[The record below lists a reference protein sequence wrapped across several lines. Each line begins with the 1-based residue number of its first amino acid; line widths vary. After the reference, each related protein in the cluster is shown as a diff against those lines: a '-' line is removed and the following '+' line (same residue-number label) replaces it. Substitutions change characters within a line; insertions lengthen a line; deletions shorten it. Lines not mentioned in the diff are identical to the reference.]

1 MRSPRTRSEGVIG
14 LVLVSHSA
22 RLAEGVAELAAQMA
36 PDVPIG
42 VAGGSDDGGIGTSM
56 EKVSAA
62 LEAAGTAGAVIL
74 TDLGSATM
82 TAELALE
89 FLDDAARA
97 RTALVD
103 APLVEGALAA
113 ATTAQGGADLD
124 AVRTAAEAAGAAAGP
139 HTRDDAPAG
148 GDGGD
153 GSGEAREVVL
163 RNPLGLHA
171 RPASAVVRAL
181 AGLDASVRVE
191 RADTG
196 AGADARSLLGLVGLA
211 ARGGVA
217 LRLSGEGPDAARAL
231 DELERLVADGFGETG
246 DEPGAAAADP
256 DGPAPA
262 PVPGEGVLT
271 GLAGAPGL
279 AVGPL
284 ARLAPAE
291 VDVPDRPAGT
301 PEEER
306 ALLDAAR
313 ARVDAALGREGGG
326 VFAAQRD
333 LLADPELDRAV
344 AAGLDGGA
352 DAARAWADAVAAQRD
367 ALAALDD
374 PVFAARAADVADVG
388 RRVLAA
394 LAGTEVPPA
403 AVPRGA
409 VAAADDVVPSQVPA
423 LAAAG
428 AAALV
433 LSVGGPGSHAAVL
446 VRGLGLPLVV
456 AVGPALAQ
464 VPDGTTVLVDG
475 AAATVAVDPPEEV
488 AADARRR
495 AAQARA
501 DADAARGAARAPVT
515 TRDGAHVRVG
525 ANAATAAE
533 AARAVAEGADE
544 LGLVRTELAFLDRA
558 TLPGED
564 EQAAALTALLEAAGG
579 RPVVVRTLDVGGD
592 KAAPALDLDPVANG
606 FLGERGLRWS
616 LNHPDVFAVQLRAV
630 LRAARGHRVRLMFPM
645 VTTRDEVERAR
656 AALDAARRDLDAA
669 GTPRGDVE
677 QVGIMVE
684 VPAAAAAADLLAPAV
699 DFFSIGSNDL
709 LSYLMAADRTL
720 ASVAPLRDPRHPAFL
735 RLVGGI
741 CAAAD
746 AAGIW
751 VGVCGDIAGD
761 PELAVLLAGLGVT
774 ELSGAPPAVPAV
786 KAALRAVSLEEARGR
801 ARAAALGPGAYP
813 GPPGRAPRAPGGDQ
827 PPGQQGTP

>member
-1 MRSPRTRSEGVIG
+1 VIG
-14 LVLVSHSA
+14 LVLVSHSE

-62 LEAAGTAGAVIL
+62 LEAAGTGGAVIL

-113 ATTAQGGADLD
+113 ATTAQGGAGLD
-124 AVRTAAEAAGAAAGP
+124 AVRAAAEAAGATAGP
-139 HTRDDAPAG
+139 HTRDEPGDQPGGEAG
-148 GDGGD
+148 GDGPA
-153 GSGEAREVVL
+153 EAREVVL

-181 AGLDASVRVE
+181 AGLDARVRVE

-217 LRLSGEGPDAARAL
+217 LRLTGEGPDAARAL
-231 DELERLVADGFGETG
+231 DELERLVADGFGET
-246 DEPGAAAADP
+246 DEPARDAAP
-256 DGPAPA
+256 DAAPA
-262 PVPGEGVLT
+262 GASGPGVPDDGVLA

-284 ARLAPAE
+284 ARLAAAE
-291 VDVPDRPAGT
+291 IDVPDRPAGT
-301 PEEER
+301 VEEER

-313 ARVDAALGREGGG
+313 ARVDAALAREGGG

-344 AAGLDGGA
+344 AAGLDAGA
-352 DAARAWADAVAAQRD
+352 NAARAWADAVAAQRD

-394 LAGTEVPPA
+394 LAGTEVPSA
-403 AVPRGA
+403 AVPAGA

-433 LSVGGPGSHAAVL
+433 LSAGGPGSHVAVL
-446 VRGLGLPLVV
+446 ARGLGLPLVV
-456 AVGPALAQ
+456 GVGPALAQ

-475 AAATVAVDPPEEV
+475 AAGTVAVDPPEEA
-488 AADARRR
+488 AADARQR
-495 AAQARA
+495 AARARA

-544 LGLVRTELAFLDRA
+544 LGLVRTELAFLDRS
-558 TLPGED
+558 TLPDED
-564 EQAAALTALLEAAGG
+564 EQAAALTALLEAAEG

-616 LNHPDVFAVQLRAV
+616 LNHPEVFAVQLRAV

-645 VTTRDEVERAR
+645 VTTRDEVDRAR

-751 VGVCGDIAGD
+751 VGVCGEIAGD

-786 KAALRAVSLEEARGR
+786 KAALRAVSLAEARER
-801 ARAAALGPGAYP
+801 ARAAALGPGTY
-813 GPPGRAPRAPGGDQ
+813 PGRAPRAPGGDQ